1 MKGCS
6 GLLGACQLIRI
17 VEVQMST
24 AFSLRISVADG
35 DPGGLR
41 IVERLN
47 CIGKALIL
55 APVSRIQCG

>member
-1 MKGCS
+1 
-6 GLLGACQLIRI
+6 
-17 VEVQMST
+17 MST

-55 APVSRIQCG
+55 APVIRFQLG